1 MKLIFVLAFL
11 FNSSLFADEIKTKDL
26 KNESMNA
33 NNSST
38 PNPTATLSPEQAAE
52 LQNQMKT
59 LKENQEKSNKILEEL
74 DKEPWK

>member
-74 DKEPWK
+74 DKEP

>member
-11 FNSSLFADEIKTKDL
+11 INSSLFADEIKTKDL

-74 DKEPWK
+74 DKEP